1 MRGDL
6 NLRID
11 VSLLIRIKLIESLER
26 IMMVVIF
33 FSLML
38 RLEKVLLVDLVLWWY
53 NLINIKVPLEVN
65 GRDSIQLSP
74 TATPADSLHPILL
87 IPLILNFL
95 VAHSTDDSFHFQLR
109 VRVNFVESKWV
120 VLFYSS
126 DFLT

>member
-26 IMMVVIF
+26 IVIMVIF

-53 NLINIKVPLEVN
+53 NLINMKVPLEVN
-65 GRDSIQLSP
+65 GRDSIQLPP

-95 VAHSTDDSFHFQLR
+95 VAHSADDSFHFQLR

-120 VLFYSS
+120 VFFYST